1 MADEGARI
9 VINED
14 NTKDYLQQLSA
25 GLARALEQIGM
36 TAEGYAKAACPVDTG
51 LLRNSITY
59 QVAGGQI
66 NVSSATDNKGNGS
79 ITYNS
84 NSNKGYASEKAVYVG
99 SGVEYAEYV
108 ETNDRA
114 HHKNGRAHFLRDS
127 ASKHLGEYEKIV
139 RANLGG

>member
-59 QVAGGQI
+59 QAETGE
-66 NVSSATDNKGNGS
+66 
-79 ITYNS
+79 
-84 NSNKGYASEKAVYVG
+84 EKAVYVG
-99 SGVEYAEYV
+99 SNVEYAEYV

-127 ASKHLGEYEKIV
+127 ASKHLTEYERIV